1 MKIVI
6 NKRKS
11 LFFAAILLCITL
23 LCIATY
29 AYYLKTARARNVI
42 TTGKIDITIVEQQKV
57 GDEFLPYPDE
67 PISVMPS
74 TEVSKIVAVKCEE
87 EKAYIRMK
95 YSVVFEDRK
104 GKTLDLD
111 TSVVEI
117 IPTGK
122 NWIEKDGWFYY
133 NAPLSAGEV
142 TEPLFETVK
151 FASLAMDNKY
161 QKTVLTL
168 RIHAQSVQFANNP
181 APDGDITAVSGWPKS

>member
-1 MKIVI
+1 MKINI
-6 NKRKS
+6 NKRKAII
-11 LFFAAILLCITL
+11 FAAILLCAVIF
-23 LCIATY
+23 CIVTY
-29 AYYLKTARARNVI
+29 AYYVNTLRARNVI

-57 GDEFLPYPDE
+57 GDEFIPYPDE

-74 TEVSKIVAVKCEE
+74 AEISKVVAVRCEE

-95 YSVVFEDRK
+95 YSVYFEDSS
-104 GKTLDLD
+104 GKELDLD

-133 NAPLSAGEV
+133 NAPLSAGEI
-142 TEPLFETVK
+142 TEPPFENVK

-161 QKTVLTL
+161 QKTTLTI
-168 RIHAQSVQFANNP
+168 RIHAQSVQYANNP

>member
-6 NKRKS
+6 NKRKA
-11 LFFAAILLCITL
+11 LFFAAILLCIAL

-57 GDEFLPYPDE
+57 GDEFLPYPDD

-87 EKAYIRMK
+87 EKAYILMK